1 MARSSHRGLDQLPVV
16 PEIWLIVSRQM
27 RIWLTDADPPYRPYG
42 IMVLSAE
49 TGAVRAMDLRQTEP
63 TAQDLFQVLSKA
75 MREPGAGAGNPA
87 SPESIAVS
95 DMKMA
100 EGLAPLLERA
110 KLAIE
115 ILVGEMPPEVE
126 EIFVSFE
133 NFGHEDKP
141 ELPGLLETPGVSAAM
156 AGDFFSAA
164 AEFYRA
170 EPWVRLN
177 NYQVLALKHPREKD
191 YRYSIVMGQGGVEYG
206 LATLPSW
213 DETVYF
219 FTSGT
224 AAKEKFARGIYHSLF
239 FDSASMAPFG
249 DVEAADKYHWDVVSP
264 DAFPIVLV
272 VEHGDKATRPAVLDL
287 EWYIGALRAI
297 PLLTREYLNADGKG
311 DYLPLETTL
320 ELPLGDGTIRM
331 DVKYPAGEMPRGEM
345 AVVEEWDE
353 DEMEE
358 LEADDE
364 GVSFDRRQMDG
375 MWAELHKSMGSSPV
389 TRDADLERAQNVMY
403 RAFETNNPAKRIAL
417 AHEALDLSQNCAD
430 AWVMLAE
437 EEADTVQRA
446 YELYKQG
453 VAAGARALGDE
464 FQNLVG
470 HFWGVLETRPYMRA
484 KEGMARALWQMNHL
498 DEALAQYREMLELN
512 PNDNQ
517 GVRDVVVD
525 LLLHMERY
533 AELDSLLKQYKDDW
547 SVVWRY
553 TTALNEFRKYGAS
566 AKANKALEQA
576 FEENPHVPA
585 YLLGEVRVP
594 KQIPDRIEWGGESE
608 AQYYAGTHLNY
619 WRRQPGAVDWLRA
632 QRDKPRRGARKP
644 RTDETRSGMPKRKS
658 GKRKDEGGKR
668 KAEG

>member
-1 MARSSHRGLDQLPVV
+1 MAHSFSRGLDKLPVV
-16 PEIWLIVSRQM
+16 PEVWLVVPRQM
-27 RIWLTDADPPYRPYG
+27 RIWLTDQDPPYRPYG

-49 TGAVRAMDLRQTEP
+49 TGAVRAMELRESEP
-63 TAQDLFQVLSKA
+63 TAQDLFQTLSKA
-75 MREPGAGAGNPA
+75 MREPGAGAGNPER
-87 SPESIAVS
+87 PESVAVT
-95 DMKMA
+95 DMAAA
-100 EGLAPLLERA
+100 EELAPLLKRA
-110 KLAIE
+110 NLEIE

-126 EIFVSFE
+126 EIFVAFE
-133 NFGHEDKP
+133 NFGHADKP
-141 ELPGLLETPGVSAAM
+141 ELPGLLETPGVSVAL
-156 AGDFFSAA
+156 AGEFFSAA
-164 AEFYRA
+164 AGFYRA

-191 YRYSIVMGQGGVEYG
+191 YRYTIVMGQGGVEYG

-224 AAKEKFARGIYHSLF
+224 AAADKFARGIYHSLF
-239 FDSASMAPFG
+239 FDSVAIAPFA
-249 DVEAADKYHWDVVSP
+249 DVEAAEEHRWDVISP

-272 VEHGDKATRPAVLDL
+272 VEKGDKATRPSALDL

-297 PLLTREYLNADGKG
+297 PLLTREYLKSDGRG

-320 ELPLGDGTIRM
+320 ELSLGDGTIRM

-353 DEMEE
+353 EAEDSESDE
-358 LEADDE
+358 EA
-364 GVSFDRRQMDG
+364 VTFDRRQMDG
-375 MWAELHKSMGSSPV
+375 MWAELHKSMGASPV
-389 TRDADLERAQNVMY
+389 AQDAALERAQNVMY
-403 RAFETNNPAKRIAL
+403 RAFETSNPAKRIAL
-417 AHEALDLSQNCAD
+417 AHEALDLSENCAD

-453 VAAGARALGDE
+453 MAAGERALGAE

-484 KEGMARALWQMNHL
+484 KEGAARALWQMNRL
-498 DEALAQYREMLELN
+498 DEALAQYREMLVLN

-517 GVRDVVVD
+517 GVRDVLVD
-525 LLLHMERY
+525 LLLHVERW
-533 AELDSLLKQYKDDW
+533 AELETLLKQYKDDW

-553 TTALNEFRKYGAS
+553 TTALNEFRKQGAS
-566 AKANKALEQA
+566 AQANQALEQA

-585 YLLGEVRVP
+585 YLTGETRVP

-608 AQYYAGTHLNY
+608 AQYYAGAHLNY
-619 WRRQPGAVDWLRA
+619 WRRQSGAVDWLYA
-632 QRDKPRRGARKP
+632 QWQKPRRPTRKP
-644 RTDETRSGMPKRKS
+644 RTDTTRSGMPKGKS
-658 GKRKDEGGKR
+658 GKRKAK
-668 KAEG
+668 K